1 MVRRWARCVVLGSV
15 VGLGTST
22 SVASAGASM
31 VIGKRKKM
39 QIHGLE

>member
-1 MVRRWARCVVLGSV
+1 VSSSLTVGSV

-31 VIGKRKKM
+31 VVGKRKKTE
-39 QIHGLE
+39 INGLE